1 MIQNTVTFRV
11 RYAET
16 DKMGIAH
23 HSNYLVWFE
32 MARVELMRSIDLS
45 YAQSEEDGYLMPV
58 IEAYVQYK
66 KAVTF
71 DQFLSITA
79 SITQKPR
86 ARLKY
91 EYKIFDAHN
100 TICEGYTIHGY
111 MNLEN
116 KAVKP
121 PKLFLNKINKYFNNE
136 T

>member
-1 MIQNTVTFRV
+1 MIQNTVSFRV
-11 RYAET
+11 RYADT
-16 DKMGIAH
+16 DQMGIAH
-23 HSNYLVWFE
+23 HSNYLIWFE

-45 YAQSEEDGYLMPV
+45 YAKSEQDGYRMPV
-58 IEAYVQYK
+58 IEANIEYK

-71 DQFLSITA
+71 DQLLNITA
-79 SITQKPR
+79 SIKQRPR

-91 EYKIFDAHN
+91 EYKIFDEN
-100 TICEGYTIHGY
+100 DIICEGYTIHGY

-121 PKLFLNKINKYFNNE
+121 PKVFLDKISKYFYNE

>member
-1 MIQNTVTFRV
+1 MIHNSVSFRV

-32 MARVELMRSIDLS
+32 LARIELMRSIGLS
-45 YAQSEEDGYLMPV
+45 YAKCEKDGYLMPV
-58 IEAYVQYK
+58 IEVQVQYK

-71 DQFLSITA
+71 DQYLKITA
-79 SITQKPR
+79 SIDQKPG
-86 ARLKY
+86 ARLRY
-91 EYKIFDAHN
+91 NYIIECDEDIV
-100 TICEGYTIHGY
+100 CEGYTIHGF

-121 PKLFLNKINKYFNNE
+121 PKVFLNILDKYFTN
-136 T
+136 